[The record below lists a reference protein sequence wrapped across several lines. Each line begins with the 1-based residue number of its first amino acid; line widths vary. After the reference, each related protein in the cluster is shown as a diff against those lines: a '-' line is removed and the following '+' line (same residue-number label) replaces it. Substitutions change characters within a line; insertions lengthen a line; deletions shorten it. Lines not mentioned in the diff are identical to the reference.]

1 VCEESDKLG
10 LKIYYLAE
18 DLTTVPT
25 SEGLDKIIHEQISQ
39 EVIVLPF
46 QYEKFEEINDEI
58 RSLRRNTDISHCKKE
73 RYFNEP
79 LKQVP

>member
-25 SEGLDKIIHEQISQ
+25 SEGLDKIIHEKVSQ

-58 RSLRRNTDISHCKKE
+58 RSLRWKSDISHCKKK

-79 LKQVP
+79 FKNVP